1 MLSGAEPRLKLNLL
15 DSWAS
20 LVAQLVQNL
29 PANTRDPGSSPG
41 LGRLLGEENGNPLQD
56 SRLENPH
63 EQRSLGSYS
72 PWDYK
77 EPYTHTLPDSQVL
90 CCLSWSPAD
99 VGFLP
104 ATDSP
109 ALYFAAHNLTWV
121 EKPANPA
128 G

>member
-15 DSWAS
+15 DPWAS

-29 PANTRDPGSSPG
+29 PVSARDARGPGSSPG
-41 LGRLLGEENGNPLQD
+41 LGRLLGEGNGNPLQD

-77 EPYTHTLPDSQVL
+77 EPYTHTLPDS
-90 CCLSWSPAD
+90 
-99 VGFLP
+99 
-104 ATDSP
+104 
-109 ALYFAAHNLTWV
+109 
-121 EKPANPA
+121 
-128 G
+128 